1 MTSPLGM
8 LDYFAMEASE
18 YLDRLR
24 ALVDAPEAPAAAE
37 LVRYSRA
44 LRGAALMANQQ
55 PIARA
60 ANGLEGLARGIRD
73 GQRAWDG
80 TTKDLT
86 SRAVEAL
93 TGFVKK
99 SGQWAAADAQAAE
112 QLAKDLEALAGG
124 AVTPLRTPS
133 TSATPAAESGAAPAL
148 DAGARAFLARESALI
163 AAALGQASAALR
175 SAPPA
180 RDALQGVLRRMQP
193 LRGLAALG
201 DLPPLPDLLEA
212 VDRAITEIGRLP
224 ATPAGSAEVFEA
236 AAKALTRAAQDV
248 TERGLPN
255 ADAEESRT
263 FAALTLK
270 TFSMPSGA
278 VSITTLLAEGAAV
291 ETGSPSGP
299 AATGTVDR
307 VELVSQGEYFTGAAD
322 ELDRARSATQRDLRL
337 HALSASL
344 RTLGESAGGRI
355 GDFTTLARDLIGHG
369 IAAGAPQD
377 FAAGL
382 RDVGTSLQ
390 RIPDSGPDQGL
401 VDALNTAITRFL
413 TLAAE
418 GARAPVAA
426 APAPAP
432 APDAAAAPKS
442 ASAFDSFFAAEAKP
456 TPAPAPAP
464 AAAPAARPAP
474 APVAAGGDGLL
485 ALAIPG
491 GKTEGGISGAFATYA
506 TLRRG
511 IAPPAPSVDT
521 FIANVS
527 VGVKPAAAPVQ
538 PPTSAPRLSVPV
550 AAAPA
555 APPARPSGPVRPAVP
570 TPPRAPAPPAAP
582 VAPAAARPPMAPV
595 APAADGVVDIKELC
609 YSGSGAL
616 ARALEVRK
624 ELIEVLANP
633 MKAGGRM
640 RPLLDEL
647 LDLVEL
653 AQRT

>member
-93 TGFVKK
+93 AGFVKR
-99 SGQWAAADAQAAE
+99 SAGWTTADGQAAE

-133 TSATPAAESGAAPAL
+133 TSATPAADSGVAPAL

-163 AAALGQASAALR
+163 AAALGQAAGALR

-212 VDRAITEIGRLP
+212 VDRAISEIGRLP
-224 ATPAGSAEVFEA
+224 STPPGAADVFEA

-255 ADAEESRT
+255 ADAEESQQ
-263 FAALTLK
+263 FANLTLK

-291 ETGSPSGP
+291 ETGSPTGP
-299 AATGTVDR
+299 AATGTIDR
-307 VELVSQGEYFTGAAD
+307 VELVSQGEYLTGAAD

-355 GDFTTLARDLIGHG
+355 NDFATLARDLIGHG
-369 IAAGAPQD
+369 VAAGAPQD
-377 FAAGL
+377 FATGL
-382 RDVGTSLQ
+382 RNVGSSLQ
-390 RIPDSGPDQGL
+390 RIPESGPDQKL
-401 VDALNTAITRFL
+401 VEALNGAITRFL
-413 TLAAE
+413 ALAAE
-418 GARAPVAA
+418 GAKTPAVTAAPV
-426 APAPAP
+426 PA
-432 APDAAAAPKS
+432 AAAAPKS
-442 ASAFDSFFAAEAKP
+442 ASSFDSFFSAEAKP
-456 TPAPAPAP
+456 P
-464 AAAPAARPAP
+464 AAVVPAAP
-474 APVAAGGDGLL
+474 PVAASPAMAAVKADGLM
-485 ALAIPG
+485 ALAVPG
-491 GKTEGGISGAFATYA
+491 GRAEGGISGAFGSYA
-506 TLRRG
+506 TLRRS
-511 IAPPAPSVDT
+511 ITSPPPSVDT
-521 FIANVS
+521 FIANISTV
-527 VGVKPAAAPVQ
+527 VKAAPPAKPVA
-538 PPTSAPRLSVPV
+538 TSAPRLSVPM
-550 AAAPA
+550 AAAPP
-555 APPARPSGPVRPAVP
+555 APPAARPSGPVRPIAAP
-570 TPPRAPAPPAAP
+570 IPPRAPAPATPPVAAAP
-582 VAPAAARPPMAPV
+582 AAPAAAT
-595 APAADGVVDIKELC
+595 DGTVDIRELC
-609 YSGSGAL
+609 YGGAGAL

-624 ELIEVLANP
+624 ELLEVLANP

-647 LDLVEL
+647 LDLIEL
-653 AQRT
+653 AQRS